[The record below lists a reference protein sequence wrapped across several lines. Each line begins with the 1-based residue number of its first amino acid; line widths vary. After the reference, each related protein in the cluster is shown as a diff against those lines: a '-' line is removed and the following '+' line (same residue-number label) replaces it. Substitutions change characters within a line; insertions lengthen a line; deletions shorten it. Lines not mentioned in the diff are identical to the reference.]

1 MSIISYSTKPIIA
14 GLLAALTL
22 GSSVWP
28 TSAQARFIGMH
39 LGGPGGWRSFDH
51 SSYLHGRPYAGR
63 WHDGWYPGAIAGLAT
78 GAIAG
83 GAIASEEAAPL
94 YAVPVYPAVPSADP
108 YRLAYCS
115 QRYRSF
121 DPATGTYLGYD
132 GARHVCQ

>member
-1 MSIISYSTKPIIA
+1 MSIISYSNKPIIA

-39 LGGPGGWRSFDH
+39 LGGPGGWRSFDR

-63 WHDGWYPGAIAGLAT
+63 WHDGWYPGTGGGLAT
-78 GAIAG
+78 GAIIG
-83 GAIASEEAAPL
+83 GTLASEEAAPL
-94 YAVPVYPAVPSADP
+94 YAVPVYSAVPPADP

-121 DPATGTYLGYD
+121 DPATGTSLGYD
-132 GARHVCQ
+132 GARHVCH